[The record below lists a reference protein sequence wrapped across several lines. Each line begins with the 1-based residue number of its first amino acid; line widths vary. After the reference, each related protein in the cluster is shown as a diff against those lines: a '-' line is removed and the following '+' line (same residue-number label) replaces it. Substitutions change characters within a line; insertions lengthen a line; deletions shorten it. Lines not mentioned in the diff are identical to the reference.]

1 MENFNFGS
9 KASKTLFSRSKSVIE
24 PKSRND
30 STKIEQKT
38 PTRNTSAKPSTRELI
53 KNLSKEIL
61 CNSLSQAIIKIILTP
76 YLFLKIIL
84 FLFVLACSGLASY
97 LVIQSILVYLS
108 YAVSTTSRTIY
119 ETRVLFPK
127 VTFCNYNSFTTQHA
141 YNLTQMGVLDGG
153 NLSDEE
159 KRKLGHDLNDI
170 LLDCS
175 FNLIKCNVSDFT
187 WSYDAYYGNCY
198 TFNSGYDTSGNVIEL
213 KSSSLA
219 TPDSGLQLTLYVNAY
234 EEFLVNKWLD
244 GLGIVLRVDNSSYST
259 FYLNDGIFVPSGFI
273 TYVLI
278 DREFKST
285 LPKPYS
291 NCELEAT
298 SSKSELYNRI
308 GRSKYGYSQ
317 QFCYTQCAQK
327 YYIDKYNC
335 ALPFMF
341 SLYNNAS
348 SCSANFTNWLQQN
361 DNLLTQNY
369 YNEACSQV
377 CPLEC
382 NQTLYKTSTTQV
394 QLVGNRFMNRI
405 RNNSHL
411 AADFI
416 KRTLNDTT
424 TIEKSVVTVKLFYGS
439 LSYTLTS
446 ESPQMDLVSLLASIG
461 GNLSLFLG
469 VSALGIAISGF
480 ILTTILIFD
489 KCEDK
494 KKKSKDENGK
504 EAKPSSGTLQLLM

>member
-9 KASKTLFSRSKSVIE
+9 KTSKALFSRSKSVIE

-30 STKIEQKT
+30 STKMEQKT
-38 PTRNTSAKPSTRELI
+38 PTQNTGPKSSTRELI

-84 FLFVLACSGLASY
+84 LLFVLVSSGLASY
-97 LVIQSILVYLS
+97 LVIQSILVYLR
-108 YAVSTTSRTIY
+108 YGVSTTSRTIY

-127 VTFCNYNSFTTQHA
+127 VTFCNFNSFTTQHA
-141 YNLTQMGVLDGG
+141 YNLTQMGVLDGS

-175 FNLIKCNVSDFT
+175 FNLIECNVSDFT

-198 TFNSGYDTSGNVIEL
+198 TFNSGYDSSGNVIEL

-234 EEFLVNKWLD
+234 EKFLDKLLN

-259 FYLNDGIFVPSGFI
+259 FYLNNGIFVPSGFI

-291 NCELEAT
+291 NCEIEAT
-298 SSKSELYNRI
+298 SPKSIENSELYNRI
-308 GRSKYGYSQ
+308 GHSKYGYSQ
-317 QFCYTQCAQK
+317 QFCYTQCGHK

-335 ALPFMF
+335 ALPFLL
-341 SLYNNAS
+341 SLYNAS
-348 SCSANFTNWLQQN
+348 SCSANFTNLLQQN

-369 YNEACSQV
+369 YNEACSKV

-405 RNNSHL
+405 RRNLNL

-416 KRTLNDTT
+416 NRTLNDTN

-469 VSALGIAISGF
+469 VSAFSLFEIV
-480 ILTTILIFD
+480 TVLIEIFCVI
-489 KCEDK
+489 KIK
-494 KKKSKDENGK
+494 K
-504 EAKPSSGTLQLLM
+504 